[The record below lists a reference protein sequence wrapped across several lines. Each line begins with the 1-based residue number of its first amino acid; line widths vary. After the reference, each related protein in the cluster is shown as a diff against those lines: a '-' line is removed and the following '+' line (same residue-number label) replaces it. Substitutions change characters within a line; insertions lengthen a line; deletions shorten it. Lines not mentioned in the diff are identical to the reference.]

1 MSQLATSASASAS
14 APAPAPAPDADEAVS
29 GRQSRWESLKP
40 LVLDAVVPTAS
51 YYLLSKGFGMST
63 LAALAWSSVVP
74 AGRTLWGLVKERRLN
89 GFAALIL
96 VAGLVGL
103 LLSLL
108 AGDPRLM
115 LAKDSGITAT
125 IGVAVLVSVAVGR
138 PLMTVGLKPWVT
150 KRNPVRT
157 AVWERLVA
165 ERGQFARM
173 ERAVALGA
181 FGLAVGAL
189 DAAMNMLGVSL
200 QRTYGRSIMLGFHA
214 AYSLGGIA
222 GASIAWAG
230 AHWDLSLFVS
240 YLPVVVVLLPAA
252 LVGSRWYVDAAAHAT
267 ATATATA
274 TAGAEAGD
282 AGEGK
287 GGPVV
292 FKLLLPLCLVMTF
305 AYIGDSTVSN
315 WSAKYLQDVLGSSE
329 EVSTVPYNVYMV
341 MTLLGRGL
349 GDLGV
354 RRFGAVAVVRVG
366 SVVAALGFAIVAAAP
381 GAWTGILGFT
391 VLGFGLSVIVPQTF
405 AAAGRQAFERHG
417 PGASDAA
424 VARLN
429 VFNYVGF
436 LIGSPLVGA
445 LGDAW
450 NYRGAMLVPMVLVLV
465 TLLYARSF
473 APGADR
479 YGDGHER
486 PRTADVGRGSNGL

>member
-1 MSQLATSASASAS
+1 MAFSFLVQGVTFALLVTRI
-14 APAPAPAPDADEAVS
+14 PAIQDQYGISD
-29 GRQSRWESLKP
+29 G
-40 LVLDAVVPTAS
+40 
-51 YYLLSKGFGMST
+51 LLPVF
-63 LAALAWSSVVP
+63 LAAVPILAGVGSV
-74 AGRTLWGLVKERRLN
+74 GTEWLVKRVPPSRVLRW
-89 GFAALIL
+89 AQP
-96 VAGLVGL
+96 VV
-103 LLSLL
+103 LL
-108 AGDPRLM
+108 ALLGVGAGDALWQ
-115 LAKDSGITAT
+115 
-125 IGVAVLVSVAVGR
+125 V
-138 PLMTVGLKPWVT
+138 
-150 KRNPVRT
+150 
-157 AVWERLVA
+157 
-165 ERGQFARM
+165 
-173 ERAVALGA
+173 AVALGT
-181 FGLAVGAL
+181 FGLSVGAL
-189 DAAMNMLGVSL
+189 DASMNMLGVSL

-222 GASIAWAG
+222 GASLAWAG

-240 YLPVVVVLLPAA
+240 YLPVVVVLLPTA
-252 LVGSRWYVDAAAHAT
+252 LVGSRWYVDAGQ
-267 ATATATA
+267 
-274 TAGAEAGD
+274 GADTGD

-287 GGPVV
+287 SGGTVV

-341 MTLLGRGL
+341 MTLIGRGL

-366 SVVAALGFAIVAAAP
+366 SVVAALGFAVVAVAP

-391 VLGFGLSVIVPQTF
+391 VLGLGLCVIVPQTF
-405 AAAGRQAFERHG
+405 AAAGRLF

-450 NYRGAMLVPMVLVLV
+450 NYRAAMLVPMVLVLM

-473 APGADR
+473 APGPDR
-479 YGDGHER
+479 YGDKHER